1 MQFRRGMLLTGA
13 TGLLGRYV
21 LRELLLSGRHV
32 AALVRD
38 SREAPAAQRLAELI
52 AFWSEALGRKL
63 PAPVFLDGDLRLPG
77 LGLGPAGRRW
87 LARECGAVIHAAA
100 NISFQPS
107 TGGEPWTTNVDGTQ
121 HLLDLCR
128 AVGIAELHHVSTAFV
143 CGDRTGTIYEDELD
157 RGQGFHNAYEESKFE
172 AERRVRQASSVHA
185 TVYRP
190 AVIVGDSRT
199 GYTCTY
205 HGIYRFLH
213 LAARLA
219 EVARPTPAT
228 AAGQTARSRRLP
240 LRLPFT
246 GQEPRHLV
254 PVDWVAQAILHLL
267 QQPAR
272 HGGTYHLVAARPV
285 RSQEIKEAAERALCL
300 LGVSWAGPG
309 ELADPSPLERLFLDS
324 LRDYWPYFQGDPVF
338 DCRQSGPALADLP
351 APRVDAAL
359 LARLLQFAEADQ
371 WGRAPAARPSEPAS
385 GLDCAHYMETFFPAQ
400 APRSPLARAAALDLT
415 IALDIH
421 GPGGGQWSCQW
432 IHGELAGVCRGLD
445 ARAEVTYRTDVA
457 TFAAVVAGRQSAQ
470 EAFFARRIDMA
481 GDVEKGLKLTVLLQQ
496 FLKEVPY
503 IPPPPKRGQTPWNLG
518 GLTPF
523 RRFPQGKEA
532 LDVPDL
538 SS

>member
-1 MQFRRGMLLTGA
+1 MQSRCGILLTGA
-13 TGLLGRYV
+13 TGLLGRYL
-21 LRELLLSGRHV
+21 LRDLLLSGRHV
-32 AALVRD
+32 AALARD
-38 SREAPAAQRLAELI
+38 SREAPAAQRLAELV

-63 PAPVFLDGDLRLPG
+63 PAPVVLDGDLRLPG
-77 LGLGPAGRRW
+77 LGLGPADRRR
-87 LARECGAVIHAAA
+87 LTRECGAVVHAAA

-107 TGGEPWTTNVDGTQ
+107 TDGEPWTTNADGTQ

-128 AVGIAELHHVSTAFV
+128 ALGMAELHHVSTAFV
-143 CGDRTGTIYEDELD
+143 CGDRTGTVYEDELD

-172 AERRVRQASSVHA
+172 AERRVRQAAGLHA

-219 EVARPTPAT
+219 EAARPAPTVAS
-228 AAGQTARSRRLP
+228 GNTARERRLP

-246 GQEPRHLV
+246 GEEPRNLV
-254 PVDWVAQAILHLL
+254 PVDWVAQAILHVF
-267 QQPAR
+267 QRPAR

-285 RSQEIKEAAERALCL
+285 RSQEIKEAAERALRL
-300 LGVSWAGPG
+300 EGVSWAGPG
-309 ELADPSPLERLFLDS
+309 ELADPTPLERLFLDS

-338 DCRQSGPALADLP
+338 DCRQSSPALADLP

-359 LARLLQFAEADQ
+359 LARLIQFAEADQ
-371 WGRAPAARPSEPAS
+371 WGRAPTPCPSEPAPE
-385 GLDCAHYMETFFPAQ
+385 LDCAHYMENFFPAE

-421 GPGGGQWSCQW
+421 GQGGGQWSCRW
-432 IHGELAGVCRGLD
+432 TRGELAGVCRGLD

-457 TFAAVVAGRQSAQ
+457 TFAAVVAGRQTPQ
-470 EAFFARRIDMA
+470 EAFFARRIDIA

-496 FLKEVPY
+496 FLKDFPYNLSRNGDGTPKITGPVPVS
-503 IPPPPKRGQTPWNLG
+503 R
-518 GLTPF
+518 
-523 RRFPQGKEA
+523 
-532 LDVPDL
+532 
-538 SS
+538 